1 MALRFRQSTRPL
13 RLFAISDLHLSF
25 GVDKPMHIF
34 GPQWAGHA
42 DKIRTAWD
50 AMVAADDW
58 VLVGG
63 DTSWGLNLQQ
73 ALPDLTWLGE
83 RPGNKVLI
91 KGNHCTWWTS
101 RSKVEKVIHPSIR
114 LLQNDAVLLDDG
126 TVVVGTRL
134 WDPPDAPWAQPEARK
149 IFDRE
154 IERLKLSIA
163 AGRELGG
170 CVPGGRRTIALI
182 HYPPRYSDGRE
193 TAAVP
198 LLREACVQLCVYGH
212 LHGKDHK
219 HGFQGESGGIRY
231 FLASVDAI
239 DFRPVEMQLT
249 APA

>member
-1 MALRFRQSTRPL
+1 L

-25 GVDKPMHIF
+25 GVDKPMDVF

-42 DKIRTAWD
+42 DKIRLAWD
-50 AMVAADDW
+50 AMVTDDDW

-63 DTSWGLNLQQ
+63 DTSWGLNLPQ
-73 ALPDLTWLGE
+73 ALPDLQWLGE
-83 RPGNKVLI
+83 RPGRKVLI

-101 RSKVEKVIHPSIR
+101 RSKVEKVLHPSIR
-114 LLQNDAVLLDDG
+114 LLQNDAVQLDDG

-134 WDPPDAPWAQPEARK
+134 WDPPDAPWAEPEAAK
-149 IFDRE
+149 IFARE
-154 IERLKLSIA
+154 IERLKLSIE
-163 AGRELGG
+163 AGRKLGG

-182 HYPPRYSDGRE
+182 HYPPRYTDGRE

-198 LLREACVQLCVYGH
+198 MLIEAGVEACIYGH

-231 FLASVDAI
+231 YLTAVDAI
-239 DFRPVEMQLT
+239 DFRPIEIPL
-249 APA
+249 APRG